1 MNNEKETNNIFYIN
15 NDTISKENF
24 YDQRLN
30 YFPSNMLK
38 HQQVILTSEFS
49 LGTSL
54 ALEASSKI
62 DEQENIKLE
71 GSR

>member
-24 YDQRLN
+24 YDQGLN

-38 HQQVILTSEFS
+38 H
-49 LGTSL
+49 
-54 ALEASSKI
+54 
-62 DEQENIKLE
+62 
-71 GSR
+71 